1 MGLFNDLFGFVLNQW
16 DTALFIALMLFGI
29 VNALQILDDK
39 TLNDALLQ
47 NRSIVTNSVSF
58 ALWQIT
64 FNEITPTYRYELPVV
79 ESIFKEKY
87 VIGINDIPFFDA
99 TDLIIM
105 LPVIAIIFILLK
117 RFRLSSSPVSDFF
130 IKLIIMLLVI
140 TLSFLLTKFIEY
152 QIYLSVSQD
161 IGLSKTDAVAIR
173 NQFLSNMTQLNMV
186 FLMISAI
193 GGGSIINKLRTK
205 FG

>member
-1 MGLFNDLFGFVLNQW
+1 MGLFNDLFGFVLAKW
-16 DTALFIALMLFGI
+16 DVALFVALMMFG
-29 VNALQILDDK
+29 VVTSLQILDDK

-47 NRSIVTNSVSF
+47 NRSIITKGASF
-58 ALWQIT
+58 VLWEIT

-79 ESIFKEKY
+79 NSVFKEKY
-87 VIGINDIPFFDA
+87 IVGINDIPFFDA

-105 LPVIAIIFILLK
+105 LPIIAIVFIFLK

-130 IKLIIMLLVI
+130 IKLIIMLFVI
-140 TLSFLLTKFIEY
+140 AFAFLLTKFIEY

-161 IGLSKTDAVAIR
+161 IGLSTTDAIAIR
-173 NQFLSNMTQLNMV
+173 EQFLLNMV
-186 FLMISAI
+186 QLNLVFVVISAI
-193 GGGSIINKLRTK
+193 GGGSIINKLRTQ